1 MTCMAVPI
9 FRCLTP
15 DPTLTTF
22 PLPSWPIIMG
32 FSRLNFP
39 HFPYF
44 QYFRSDPQIPTELMD
59 SRTSGKEKLWKLY
72 KQIYVDLMNQ
82 S

>member
-32 FSRLNFP
+32 FSMVNFP
-39 HFPYF
+39 HFPYL
-44 QYFRSDPQIPTELMD
+44 QYFKSEPQIPTESMD
-59 SRTSGKEKLWKLY
+59 SRTSGKEK
-72 KQIYVDLMNQ
+72 QMDLMNQ
-82 S
+82 SKLFIQ